1 MPLKQ
6 YKIQHFPPAILIL
19 EVQILGQRE
28 LLEQTSQMKSSVLF
42 SISDKPGAWM
52 DGPGEL
58 CAVSAAWRSLCDLP
72 VIMLEMQPGSYVI
85 L

>member
-1 MPLKQ
+1 
-6 YKIQHFPPAILIL
+6 
-19 EVQILGQRE
+19 
-28 LLEQTSQMKSSVLF
+28 MKSSVLF
-42 SISDKPGAWM
+42 SISDKPGTWM

-58 CAVSAAWRSLCDLP
+58 CAVSAAWGSLCDLP